1 MKKSKTLENQIHS
14 GLDKMKSPDCNQEL
28 QKKVE
33 NRIVNECLKF
43 YTDFEKALAEEEL
56 LWESKENWESC

>member
-14 GLDKMKSPDCNQEL
+14 GLDKIKSSDCNQEF

-43 YTDFEKALAEEEL
+43 DTDFEKALAEEEL

>member
-14 GLDKMKSPDCNQEL
+14 GLAKMKSPDCNQEF

-33 NRIVNECLKF
+33 NRIANECAKLDP
-43 YTDFEKALAEEEL
+43 DFEQALAEEGL
-56 LWESKENWESC
+56 LWESKENWESY